1 MEISI
6 ESDSTPTDNQNETK
20 RIEHCETI
28 VNEIMKEMLDLDA
41 LFGCFRRE
49 LAPKDELKVEC
60 D

>member
-1 MEISI
+1 
-6 ESDSTPTDNQNETK
+6 
-20 RIEHCETI
+20 
-28 VNEIMKEMLDLDA
+28 MKEMLDLDA